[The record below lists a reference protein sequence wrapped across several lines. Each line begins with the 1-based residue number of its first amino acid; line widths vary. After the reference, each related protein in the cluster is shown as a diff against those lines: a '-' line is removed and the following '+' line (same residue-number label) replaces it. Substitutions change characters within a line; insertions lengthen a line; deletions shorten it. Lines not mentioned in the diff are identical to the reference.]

1 MGCRSTLITPIE
13 DAYGLLD
20 ASANFIYFTYSF
32 LLLNYFLL
40 SFSLLFSFWYEKQ
53 EVNRGRSVCAHCSLC
68 TLVLI
73 LITLVFEMKRWPN
86 CVLSLCCVP

>member
-32 LLLNYFLL
+32 LLLNYFFTFFFPAFFLL
-40 SFSLLFSFWYEKQ
+40 VRKT
-53 EVNRGRSVCAHCSLC
+53 RGKER
-68 TLVLI
+68 
-73 LITLVFEMKRWPN
+73 
-86 CVLSLCCVP
+86 